1 MRARNPAVGPQQVT
15 FMKRTLIGHD
25 IKASTPVAGRRF
37 SAVRMVSDSHQFIS
51 YAYKSVTIHCLRLL
65 ASLSTLRIEIV

>member
-25 IKASTPVAGRRF
+25 IKASTPVAG
-37 SAVRMVSDSHQFIS
+37 DSVPCEWSLTHI
-51 YAYKSVTIHCLRLL
+51 TIYHMH
-65 ASLSTLRIEIV
+65 INP